1 MYPIINPTIGNI
13 IITSN
18 VNLKLN
24 VNNAIKK
31 IMIVMGSLNNISK
44 VLMIDHSISIK
55 SLEILERRSPFF
67 LFLIDF
73 MGIESN
79 FLLMTTRISFIT
91 PFLIGTIKYNA
102 KYLKRLRNKK
112 LIKITE
118 QIKIS
123 ALALPLD
130 SIV

>member
-1 MYPIINPTIGNI
+1 MYPIKNPTIGNI

-24 VNNAIKK
+24 VNKAIKN
-31 IMIVMGSLNNISK
+31 IMIVMGSLNSISK

-67 LFLIDF
+67 LFSIDF

-79 FLLMTTRISFIT
+79 FYLLQ
-91 PFLIGTIKYNA
+91 PEYHL
-102 KYLKRLRNKK
+102 
-112 LIKITE
+112 
-118 QIKIS
+118 
-123 ALALPLD
+123 
-130 SIV
+130 

>member
-91 PFLIGTIKYNA
+91 PFLIGTIKYSA
-102 KYLKRLRNKK
+102 KYLKRLRSKK

>member
-79 FLLMTTRISFIT
+79 FLLITTRISFIT
-91 PFLIGTIKYNA
+91 PFLIGTIKYSA

>member
-67 LFLIDF
+67 LFSIDL

-79 FLLMTTRISFIT
+79 FLLITTRISFIT
-91 PFLIGTIKYNA
+91 PFLIGTIKYSA

>member
-1 MYPIINPTIGNI
+1 
-13 IITSN
+13 
-18 VNLKLN
+18 
-24 VNNAIKK
+24 
-31 IMIVMGSLNNISK
+31 

-79 FLLMTTRISFIT
+79 FLLTTIRISFIT
-91 PFLIGTIKYNA
+91 PFLIGTIKYSA